1 MPTTPPALTYSGAK
15 YIAQS
20 VRRYYW
26 VPSIA
31 TISSPTRAE
40 MVAGTD
46 LTGTPGAA
54 GSLFG
59 ANGWTSQQN
68 FIPVPDFGTR
78 IVGKIPGT
86 ADLQDSSLV
95 FYASNTSTDVRALLT
110 DNLQG
115 YIVILEEGDVPG
127 QKMDV
132 YKVQVGAVTVDQS
145 LGNPAQVTVPFGI
158 FAISK
163 NVTIPA

>member
-1 MPTTPPALTYSGAK
+1 MPTLPTPLSYSGVK
-15 YIAQS
+15 YIAQG

-31 TISSPTRAE
+31 TLSSPTRAE

-54 GSLFG
+54 GSLFD
-59 ANGWTSQQN
+59 ANGWASTQN
-68 FIPVPDFGTR
+68 FIAVPDFGSKV
-78 IVGKIPGT
+78 VGKIPGT
-86 ADLQDSSLV
+86 AELQDSTLV
-95 FYASNTSTDVRALLT
+95 FYASSTSADVRALLT

-115 YIVILEEGDVPG
+115 YVILLEEGDVPG

-132 YKVQVGAVTVDQS
+132 FKVQVGAVTVDQS
-145 LGNPAQVTVPFGI
+145 LNNPAQVTVPFGI
-158 FAISK
+158 FALAK